1 MFTVLGVL
9 GCVGWNMLNMLER
22 FSPLGLDFP
31 VCLVQLYYFQLF
43 ASEEL
48 GGEDE

>member
-9 GCVGWNMLNMLER
+9 GYIGWNSLDMQESI
-22 FSPLGLDFP
+22 SPLGLDFP

>member
-1 MFTVLGVL
+1 MFSMQEIL
-9 GCVGWNMLNMLER
+9 
-22 FSPLGLDFP
+22 SPLGLDFP
-31 VCLVQLYYFQLF
+31 VCLVQLCYFQLF